1 MLHLDVVE
9 EIVFGG
15 KTLLADVAGERRQ
28 RRVVRPFVVAPPH
41 VRQPLQFAGKFH
53 EADLKSN
60 LKWHF
65 YKLELLLEASSYR
78 IEYTLGA
85 SFYSGGPNDWPFNI
99 KLWAPNFV
107 DSC

>member
-1 MLHLDVVE
+1 MLHLDVVD

-15 KTLLADVAGERRQ
+15 KTLLANVAGERRQ

-41 VRQPLQFAGKFH
+41 VRQPLQFAGKLH
-53 EADLKSN
+53 EADLKRN

-65 YKLELLLEASSYR
+65 YKLELLEASSYR
-78 IEYTLGA
+78 IEYTFST
-85 SFYSGGPNDWPFNI
+85 SFYSGGPNDRPFNI